1 MSNSGTFK
9 DRYDGLIRIIE
20 KNLMDH
26 IAEKSD
32 FKDISLVKSVASELN
47 ENPDFIQ
54 LTKPLY
60 LDSILEER
68 YTMF

>member
-9 DRYDGLIRIIE
+9 ERYNGLIRIIE
-20 KNLMDH
+20 KNLMSH
-26 IAEKSD
+26 IADKSD

-54 LTKPLY
+54 LTKLLY

>member
-1 MSNSGTFK
+1 
-9 DRYDGLIRIIE
+9 
-20 KNLMDH
+20 MDH
-26 IAEKSD
+26 IADESD

-54 LTKPLY
+54 LTKLLY